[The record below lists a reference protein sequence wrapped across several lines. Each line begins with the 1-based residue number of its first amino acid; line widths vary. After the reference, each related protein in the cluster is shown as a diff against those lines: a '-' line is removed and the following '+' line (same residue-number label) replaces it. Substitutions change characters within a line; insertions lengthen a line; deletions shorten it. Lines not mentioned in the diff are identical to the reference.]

1 MSVLLFLCPPLKCSL
16 KYIQIKFSF
25 LKENWYKQW
34 GPIPVGVELSRGT
47 IMLQTPAP
55 LDWHSRWSCTD
66 LTGRSLLEWF
76 LVLGMK
82 PRRTR
87 RCWDLT
93 DLGRPQ
99 SSPSLPHHITSE
111 TWKEFSIQ
119 AVGPSCEETRNDV
132 RVSCMK
138 CPWQNISSGQTR
150 LKCKREDDSRPINNQ
165 NREPLPPYA
174 ATHVTAVKH

>member
-1 MSVLLFLCPPLKCSL
+1 
-16 KYIQIKFSF
+16 
-25 LKENWYKQW
+25 
-34 GPIPVGVELSRGT
+34 
-47 IMLQTPAP
+47 MLQTPAS

-76 LVLGMK
+76 LVLGTK

-93 DLGRPQ
+93 DLGCPQ

-150 LKCKREDDSRPINNQ
+150 LKCKREDDCQPTNNQ
-165 NREPLPPYA
+165 NREALPPYA
-174 ATHVTAVKH
+174 AIHVTAVKQKLPFLRFVKPPAWVVTGLVLSTPLYWGVAAWTR